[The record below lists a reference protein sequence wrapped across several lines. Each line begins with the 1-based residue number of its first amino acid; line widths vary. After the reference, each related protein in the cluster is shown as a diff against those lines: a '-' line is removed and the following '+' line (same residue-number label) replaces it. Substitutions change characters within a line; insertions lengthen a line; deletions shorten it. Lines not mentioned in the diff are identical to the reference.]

1 MKSLQEIRID
11 VVRMGKE
18 IRVNP
23 SFEDSFKK
31 LLEFLGITD
40 FKLEDSELNA
50 IDNNNFEKSILKVA
64 ICKSLGISI
73 YGNNNPWYNSF
84 VITRNEDSFGYHGS
98 SVDKSRVSYD
108 LSLCSVITYELYNL
122 LTLSEDQLEF
132 LKTFKDRYQVLK
144 EKLEDIQKNCFPI
157 TVEE

>member
-84 VITRNEDSFGYHGS
+84 VITRKEDSFGYHGS

>member
-11 VVRMGKE
+11 VVRMDKD

-84 VITRNEDSFGYHGS
+84 VITRKEDSFGYHGS

>member
-31 LLEFLGITD
+31 LLEFLGIAD

>member
-132 LKTFKDRYQVLK
+132 LKTFKDKYQVLK

>member
-84 VITRNEDSFGYHGS
+84 VITNIP
-98 SVDKSRVSYD
+98 
-108 LSLCSVITYELYNL
+108 C
-122 LTLSEDQLEF
+122 
-132 LKTFKDRYQVLK
+132 
-144 EKLEDIQKNCFPI
+144 
-157 TVEE
+157 

>member
-98 SVDKSRVSYD
+98 LVDKSRVSYD

>member
-144 EKLEDIQKNCFPI
+144 EKLEDIQKNCLPI

>member
-98 SVDKSRVSYD
+98 SVDKSRISYD

>member
-98 SVDKSRVSYD
+98 SVDKSRVLYD